1 VRAIILPAVVAVAR
15 TLERRSPAPAYWSES
30 AYWSGAVCSLVAV
43 YWLAEA
49 YSSAAPA
56 CSSAALVYSSVAL
69 AYWSAAPGSASVV
82 PECSLA
88 APAYS
93 SAVPV
98 CLSAGSAWLL
108 AAQV

>member
-1 VRAIILPAVVAVAR
+1 MALLALPAEALSVRAIILPAVVAVAR

-56 CSSAALVYSSVAL
+56 CSSAA
-69 AYWSAAPGSASVV
+69 
-82 PECSLA
+82 
-88 APAYS
+88 PAYS